1 MKSISKYIIVP
12 FVVIAV
18 LLASSC
24 TKDFEEINKN
34 PHGFTT
40 ASDGALFN
48 KIIESLIPSGNEQMY
63 VNNEILY
70 GQSQQAALTKK
81 AWGNF
86 SIGTEA
92 MWRNYYTILPNV
104 RKLQDR
110 FDEMGESVEV
120 TNMKA
125 MLKVIIAYKT
135 FKLTDIFGDM
145 PYSKAGYGFE
155 DLDYLR
161 PKFDTQRDIYL
172 SLLDDLKWCDENI
185 DYTTDMEEPFIS
197 FKSFDRLFNGDM
209 LKWLKLANSLRMRY
223 AMRMS
228 NKEPELAGE
237 IIKDIVERERPLFL
251 GYDFITYLGESACLW
266 PASMG
271 FSNNAQNWAFREHN
285 NLRMGSNI
293 WHQLSAN
300 DSTDGSGI
308 FDPRTFVFFER
319 NNDNKWVAFPQNS
332 PPGTPASGGIP
343 YGIHRDNAGAYGVK
357 GKTCIYSPFGYFFVR
372 DANFMPI
379 PMITGA
385 EINFIIAEAYL
396 RGIGLPKDPT
406 KADIEYMNGVNA
418 SVKWW
423 LDVAANSKLPNS
435 GLAFSDKVSIPDDIN
450 VSSLLKVFGS
460 WNAPTEEK
468 KLQFIYT
475 QRLLDAMKQP
485 WEGYSLARR
494 TNLTPREGEPIKHYR
509 LPYPPS
515 EVEYNT
521 ANWSEAV
528 ERQGGGDTPDFK
540 IWWIQ

>member
-1 MKSISKYIIVP
+1 
-12 FVVIAV
+12 
-18 LLASSC
+18 
-24 TKDFEEINKN
+24 
-34 PHGFTT
+34 
-40 ASDGALFN
+40 
-48 KIIESLIPSGNEQMY
+48 
-63 VNNEILY
+63 
-70 GQSQQAALTKK
+70 
-81 AWGNF
+81 
-86 SIGTEA
+86 
-92 MWRNYYTILPNV
+92 
-104 RKLQDR
+104 
-110 FDEMGESVEV
+110 
-120 TNMKA
+120 
-125 MLKVIIAYKT
+125 
-135 FKLTDIFGDM
+135 
-145 PYSKAGYGFE
+145 
-155 DLDYLR
+155 
-161 PKFDTQRDIYL
+161 
-172 SLLDDLKWCDENI
+172 
-185 DYTTDMEEPFIS
+185 
-197 FKSFDRLFNGDM
+197 
-209 LKWLKLANSLRMRY
+209 
-223 AMRMS
+223 
-228 NKEPELAGE
+228 
-237 IIKDIVERERPLFL
+237 
-251 GYDFITYLGESACLW
+251 
-266 PASMG
+266 
-271 FSNNAQNWAFREHN
+271 
-285 NLRMGSNI
+285 
-293 WHQLSAN
+293 
-300 DSTDGSGI
+300 
-308 FDPRTFVFFER
+308 
-319 NNDNKWVAFPQNS
+319 VAFPQNS

>member
-485 WEGYSLARR
+485 WEGYALARR
-494 TNLTPREGEPIKHYR
+494 TNLTPREGEPIKHFR

-528 ERQGGGDTPDFK
+528 ERQGGGDTPGFK